1 MRRNGFTLIEL
12 LIVLGIAVLLGCI
25 AISSL
30 SRVKVAS
37 HEADAVAVL
46 RNIAV
51 TETSWRQNDGDG
63 NGRPDFWTQD
73 FSGLNRVTNASGDPM
88 GLLSDDVAR
97 ADGAPANSTPPGTG
111 RPAVGP

>member
-1 MRRNGFTLIEL
+1 
-12 LIVLGIAVLLGCI
+12 
-25 AISSL
+25 
-30 SRVKVAS
+30 
-37 HEADAVAVL
+37 
-46 RNIAV
+46 NIAV

-73 FSGLNRVTNASGDPM
+73 VSGLNRVTNASGDPM

-111 RPAVGP
+111 RPAVGPSLVTGDAKPWAGYFFRSMTEGPDGLPLQAPAADPASDGRLNPAHF